1 MPDTE
6 PQKATAAAARHP
18 IVDRILAGDAT
29 ENVRMSAARGALPL
43 PLQDLLYV
51 QVCLLRDAL
60 PAVARAAADSL
71 AKLPVDSLAS
81 VLRDPKCDPL
91 LVDHF
96 ARSGRLTGDALEA
109 AISHPAIADPALEEI
124 ARTAAEATLNLIV
137 TNEVRIIRNPRLL
150 TILRANP
157 NLSAD
162 NRRRL
167 AELERDFVGKEQL
180 RVRQGPAAP
189 ATASPAEAAPLPK
202 GAEAPPAEG
211 EEAEAALPVMTQEE
225 EQSYEEALR
234 RTPTFQMIMKLNV
247 AEKVQLAMK
256 GNAEERA
263 ILVRDTARMVSQQVL
278 KSPKLSDSEI
288 AGYANMRNVHEDVL
302 RVIASHRDW
311 TKNYSVAHALV
322 RNPKTPPGVSVQFL
336 PRLGTRDLKIVAG
349 DKNIPEM
356 LRRQARNIFLARTQ
370 PPKKLGKK
378 AH

>member
-1 MPDTE
+1 
-6 PQKATAAAARHP
+6 
-18 IVDRILAGDAT
+18 
-29 ENVRMSAARGALPL
+29 MSAARGALPL

-51 QVCLLRDAL
+51 QVCLLQDEL
-60 PAVARAAADSL
+60 PAVADAAADSL
-71 AKLPVDSLAS
+71 ANVSVDSLAPL
-81 VLRDPKCDPL
+81 LRDPKCDPL

-124 ARTAAEATLNLIV
+124 ARTAEETTLNLIV
-137 TNEVRIIRNPRLL
+137 TNEVRIIKNPRLL

-157 NLSAD
+157 NLNAD

-167 AELERDFVGKEQL
+167 AELERDFVGKVQQQ
-180 RVRQGPAAP
+180 VRQAPAAP
-189 ATASPAEAAPLPK
+189 AAAPPAETAPLPE

-211 EEAEAALPVMTQEE
+211 AEGEAAQQPMTAEE
-225 EQSYEEALR
+225 QQSYEEALR
-234 RTPTFQMIMKLNV
+234 RTPAFQRVMKLNV

-263 ILVRDTARMVSQQVL
+263 ILIRDTAKMVAHQVL

-288 AGYANMRNVHEDVL
+288 AGYANLRSVSDEVL
-302 RVIASHRDW
+302 RIIASHRDW
-311 TKNYSVAHALV
+311 TKNYSVANALV
-322 RNPKTPPGVSVQFL
+322 RNPKTPPGVSIQFL
-336 PRLGTRDLKIVAG
+336 PRLGTRDLKLVAG

-356 LRRQARNIFLARTQ
+356 LRRQARNIFIQRTQ